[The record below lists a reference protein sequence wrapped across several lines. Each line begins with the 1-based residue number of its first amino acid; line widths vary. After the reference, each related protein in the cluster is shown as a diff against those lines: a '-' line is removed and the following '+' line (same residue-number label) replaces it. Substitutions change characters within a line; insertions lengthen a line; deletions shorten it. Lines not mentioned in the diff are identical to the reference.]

1 MEEGPWELDSVSF
14 LGLIEAMNLFGKAFS
29 CLSSL
34 SSDPLFSSIVTLYI
48 LVLLYFPRIFLGI
61 VFSPVLISTGV
72 LLLTLLR
79 LGVTQQVEG
88 EPGSNEPEL
97 PDLPVRELKCVLP
110 EPEKWPEIHSDF
122 DAKPFFCDAFV
133 GWNLRA
139 PLEVI
144 YEEFE
149 GEEDEDED
157 LNVTEETRSVVIE
170 RYPSLSICYPESDSD
185 TSSEGEFPAIN
196 GWDSPEN
203 MSFRWDQ
210 DDRDE
215 LIEIALDGKLGAMFH
230 VEEDNLIEIDI
241 SPARNNQFSGC
252 KR

>member
-1 MEEGPWELDSVSF
+1 MEEGPWELDSIST
-14 LGLIEAMNLFGKAFS
+14 LGLIEAMNFFAKAFS

-34 SSDPLFSSIVTLYI
+34 SSDPLFSCIVTLYI
-48 LVLLYFPRIFLGI
+48 LILLYFPRIFLGI

-79 LGVTQQVEG
+79 LGVNQQVEG
-88 EPGSNEPEL
+88 EPSSNEPEQ
-97 PDLPVRELKCVLP
+97 PDLRGRELKCVHP
-110 EPEKWPEIHSDF
+110 QPEKWPEIHSDF
-122 DAKPFFCDAFV
+122 DTKPFFCDSFV
-133 GWNLRA
+133 GWNVRA

-149 GEEDEDED
+149 GEEDEDP
-157 LNVTEETRSVVIE
+157 NVTEETRFLGLA
-170 RYPSLSICYPESDSD
+170 RYPSLSLCYPESDSD
-185 TSSEGEFPAIN
+185 TSSDGEFPTSN
-196 GWDSPEN
+196 GWNSPEN

-210 DDRDE
+210 DDRE
-215 LIEIALDGKLGAMFH
+215 GLIEIALDGKLDAMFH

-241 SPARNNQFSGC
+241 SPARNHQFSGD